1 MAELKALSEEEK
13 LRKVL
18 QKNTFFLNIPQFED
32 QWEKEI
38 SSIVDLLLL
47 LKRDLEGK
55 NTEEKKTY
63 LVDFISQRSQG
74 LPALLCLFGI
84 SQELLMRIVTFVV
97 AVDDPEL
104 NTLVG
109 KDKFLNLNPEQWR
122 RELIFEQ
129 AKTNK
134 AFARG
139 LVNLFLEGFSVPIL
153 QNNLPAFE
161 LKNFTFRKLDF
172 SLESLVDSVVR
183 YARKGS
189 YEAEKDAINILLK
202 PILDEEGISY
212 TAGKLKGIPR
222 LLDLI
227 IPDKESP
234 LIVVESSYVV
244 TTSSGMGDKAE
255 FEKEVARSLKQHYPK
270 TVFLGFVDGIGWYV
284 RRGDLKELLKAFPDV
299 FTFHP
304 SEIERFIQ
312 TIRRRLPKLS

>member
-18 QKNTFFLNIPQFED
+18 QKNTFFLNAPQFED

-38 SSIVDLLLL
+38 SSLVDLLLL

-55 NTEEKKTY
+55 STEEKKAY

-74 LPALLCLFGI
+74 LPALLCLLGI

-97 AVDDPEL
+97 AVDNPEL

-109 KDKFLNLNPEQWR
+109 KDKFPKLDPEQWR

-129 AKTNK
+129 ARTNK
-134 AFARG
+134 AFTRG
-139 LVNLFLEGFSVPIL
+139 LVNLFLEGFSVPVL
-153 QNNLPAFE
+153 QKSLPAFE

-189 YEAEKDAINILLK
+189 YEAEKDAVNILLK
-202 PILDEEGISY
+202 PVLDEEGIPY

-227 IPDKESP
+227 IPDKEHP

-270 TVFLGFVDGIGWYV
+270 AVFLGFVDGIGWYV

-304 SEIERFIQ
+304 TEIERFIQ
-312 TIRRRLPKLS
+312 TIRRRLPKSR